1 MTQLTLPRPASP
13 SRPSSRERLD
23 RSRAYG
29 EVHGESG
36 LQAYAQRALTSKAG
50 LRCARRPDE
59 EAALSVAQR
68 DALAKRR
75 ARRAAEIAASP
86 AEAENAPI
94 DEEVVEEEH
103 EHAQE
108 DDEFNAL
115 MFLTREI
122 SYPALS
128 WTVLKKRYF
137 VNKPSIQAAALYLV
151 EEKKILPRAQVH
163 PSMPAA
169 AGPGLIALVQ
179 IVKAQWRGEIFSA
192 QLIKQRA
199 DGSLLMRARAGPRFR
214 SGTKIIVQPSELLSP
229 LKSNP
234 SKG

>member
-1 MTQLTLPRPASP
+1 MTQNAPKTSVTQPPKLPVQ
-13 SRPSSRERLD
+13 RLD

-36 LQAYAQRALTSKAG
+36 LQAYAQRALNIEGWPYDAHG
-50 LRCARRPDE
+50 DLM

-122 SYPALS
+122 SYPARVVQ
-128 WTVLKKRYF
+128 TALKKRYF

-163 PSMPAA
+163 PSILPPLA
-169 AGPGLIALVQ
+169 PG
-179 IVKAQWRGEIFSA
+179 
-192 QLIKQRA
+192 
-199 DGSLLMRARAGPRFR
+199 
-214 SGTKIIVQPSELLSP
+214 
-229 LKSNP
+229 
-234 SKG
+234 